1 MKRSFGPVT
10 VVAVLLGVGLTAAA
24 SGQTSVVQ
32 YEAIFDA
39 TWSEQ
44 THPKDF
50 PPNPHFSGLIGG
62 THNDQ
67 VAFWKE
73 GELATPGIR
82 LMAEAGS
89 KSPLDS
95 EIQAAISAGT
105 AYSLISGGG
114 IGHSP
119 GVVSVEFEIS
129 ETHPLVALV
138 SMIAP
143 SPDWFVGV
151 SGVSLRENEA
161 WRQEVVVNLD
171 PYDAGTDSGTTYLG
185 PTKRP
190 YRPSRLP
197 TSRTVSRSPVH
208 HHSARSRSG

>member
-32 YEAIFDA
+32 YEAIFAA

-143 SPDWFVGV
+143 SPDWFVAAEADLLPV
-151 SGVSLRENEA
+151 AAARRALHREGLGLA
-161 WRQEVVVNLD
+161 RIQPVFYLARLKAQSPLD
-171 PYDAGTDSGTTYLG
+171 HDV
-185 PTKRP
+185 
-190 YRPSRLP
+190 YR
-197 TSRTVSRSPVH
+197 V
-208 HHSARSRSG
+208 